1 MDVAGGPG
9 ARRGERS
16 SEEVDTMRAEPA
28 QGRRGVEQ
36 MRPVADHAD
45 RARLWLAWVLAHAAG
60 FAAGG
65 AGAAVTELAAEV
77 ARPPVAGDLT
87 VPVGLVAGSLA
98 GTLLQGHVVRRWGL
112 PAGRWAAAS
121 ALGLL
126 AGLAVGVVAGVLP
139 GQARAWG
146 GPFGTIAAVVL
157 PPAPAIGL
165 AQWLVLR
172 RHAPRAGWWVVAT
185 PLAWTVSVP
194 VGWAVGLAV
203 GFPAAM
209 VASLALGGFAGGLV
223 GAALLVAAVGAMA
236 GTLTGTVLA

>member
-1 MDVAGGPG
+1 
-9 ARRGERS
+9 
-16 SEEVDTMRAEPA
+16 MRADPMHGPRG
-28 QGRRGVEQ
+28 GRP
-36 MRPVADHAD
+36 MSAVADPAD

-65 AGAAVTELAAEV
+65 AGAAVAELAAET

-172 RHAPRAGWWVVAT
+172 RHAPRAGWWVVAA
-185 PLAWTVSVP
+185 PLAWAMSVP
-194 VGWAVGLAV
+194 VGWVVGLIF

-209 VASLALGGFAGGLV
+209 VASLVIDDFAGGLV
-223 GAALLVAAVGAMA
+223 GAAVLVTAVGAVA
-236 GTLTGTVLA
+236 GGLTGTALAWVLPARGRAG